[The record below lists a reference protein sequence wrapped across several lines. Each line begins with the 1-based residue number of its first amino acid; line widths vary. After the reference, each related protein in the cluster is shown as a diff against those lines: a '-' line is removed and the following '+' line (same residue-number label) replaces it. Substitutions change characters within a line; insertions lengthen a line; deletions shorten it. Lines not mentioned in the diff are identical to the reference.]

1 MDIVNRLKNGPII
14 PSTYEEEAEE
24 VEEVEVEEDEDVE
37 EENEFFSN
45 PGGEENWLNFD
56 VSVYI

>member
-24 VEEVEVEEDEDVE
+24 VEEEVEEDENVE

-45 PGGEENWLNFD
+45 PGGEENWLDFD
-56 VSVYI
+56 VSVTIY